1 MLCCTSPQAGRRFSD
16 ILMCQ
21 AEPNGS
27 VVANVKDMFLA
38 GGSTTPMFDSSVVS
52 NIQDVVALVFSRQC
66 D

>member
-1 MLCCTSPQAGRRFSD
+1 MLNFRNFFNHITPIKRFLSLQAGRRFSD

-38 GGSTTPMFDSSVVS
+38 GGSLTPMFDSSAVS
-52 NIQDVVALVFSRQC
+52 
-66 D
+66 